1 MGSTSLDRAHM
12 AGLPEEDREAI
23 ASEWERG
30 LSGTGYVSF
39 GPVQVHEHLLEWLDQ
54 LISLIC
60 GEPHDSFSAQSVGS
74 AIARL
79 YYGHPATLSETL
91 KVLGVRLPGV
101 ADAVQIDDPRP
112 AVMSILADV
121 SAGFLNETRLIVLS
135 DQETIRNALL
145 TARVQAEEALRQSEA
160 RFRALFESAAIGIGI
175 GDTQGK
181 ILDANPALQKLLG
194 YTRDEMRNRTVAEF
208 MHPDDLG
215 PVWASYQQLVSGQ
228 IDYFQL
234 EKQFFRSDGQSVW
247 THLTVSLVR
256 DAAGDPQLQI
266 AMIENV
272 TERKQAEETVKRLN
286 ADLERRVLDRTA
298 QLTELNQELTDEIAR
313 RSAVEA
319 ERLQLLARA
328 QTARADAE
336 AAQQRLAFLA
346 EASTVLASS
355 LDYRTTLASLAHL
368 AVPRLA
374 DWCAVDAVSETGDI
388 NRVAVAHLDLTKVEA
403 VRAAEGHYPPIADA
417 LSGVVPV
424 LETGRSEFVPER
436 SGGALER
443 EPDDPR
449 LRDLLSKLQPRARM
463 TVPLMTPGR
472 ERATVTLVFGESGR
486 AYTRQDLALAEDL
499 ARRAALAID
508 SARLYREAQQA
519 LAARDEFLSVA
530 AHELKTPITSLR
542 GYAQLT
548 LRTMDQSGGVDPE
561 RLRQALSVINI
572 QSDRLTRLVSQLLD
586 VSRIQSGKLTPD
598 YREAD
603 LSQLAADIVAHAE
616 QRAPDHVFE
625 LRSPIPAHMRIDTL
639 RIEQVL
645 TNLLD
650 NAIKHSPSG
659 SSVEVDVDTET
670 LGTGLVLISV
680 RDHGVGIP
688 AELRERIFERFYQ
701 AGTSS
706 SHSAGM
712 GLGLYVSRQIV
723 ELHGGRIWAEA
734 PQGAGA
740 QFVIALPLD
749 PGAAPLDQSSR
760 VDQALAERMRRD

>member
-1 MGSTSLDRAHM
+1 MGSTSLERAHM
-12 AGLPEEDREAI
+12 SGVPQEDREII
-23 ASEWERG
+23 AQEWEHG
-30 LSGTGYVSF
+30 ISGTGYVSF
-39 GPVQVHEHLLEWLDQ
+39 GPLQVHEHLLQWLDQ
-54 LISLIC
+54 LISLIR
-60 GEPHDSFSAQSVGS
+60 GEAHAGYSAQSVGS

-91 KVLGVRLPGV
+91 KVLGVRLPATAEV
-101 ADAVQIDDPRP
+101 RQVDDAQHAI
-112 AVMSILADV
+112 MSVLAEL
-121 SAGFLNETRLIVLS
+121 SAGFLNETRQIVLS

-145 TARVQAEEALRQSEA
+145 TARVEAEEALRESEA

-175 GDTQGK
+175 GDTQGR
-181 ILDANPALQKLLG
+181 ILDANPALQKLLA
-194 YTRDEMRNRTVAEF
+194 YSRDEICNRMVAEF
-208 MHPDDLG
+208 MHPEDLV
-215 PVWASYQQLVSGQ
+215 PVWESYQQLVSGQ
-228 IDYFQL
+228 INYFQL

-247 THLTVSLVR
+247 TNLTVSLVR

-266 AMIENV
+266 AMMENV

-286 ADLERRVLDRTA
+286 ADLERRVLERTA
-298 QLTELNQELTDEIAR
+298 QLTQLNQELTDEIAR

-328 QTARADAE
+328 QAARADAE

-355 LDYRTTLASLAHL
+355 LDYRTTLVSLAHL

-374 DWCAVDAVSETGDI
+374 DWCAIDSVNEAGEI
-388 NRVAVAHLDLTKVEA
+388 NRVAVAHVDLTMVEA
-403 VRAAEGHYPPIADA
+403 VRAAEGHYPLVADA

-424 LETGRSEFVPER
+424 LETGRSEFLPDR
-436 SGGALER
+436 SGALEN

-449 LRDLLSKLQPRARM
+449 MLDVLATLQPRARM

-472 ERATVTLVFGESGR
+472 ERAIVTLVFGESGR
-486 AYTRQDLALAEDL
+486 VYTRDDLALAEDL
-499 ARRAALAID
+499 VRRAALAID
-508 SARLYREAQQA
+508 SARLYREAQEA

-548 LRTMDQSGGVDPE
+548 LRAVDQSGAVDPE

-586 VSRIQSGKLTPD
+586 VSRIQSGQLTPD
-598 YREAD
+598 YRDAD
-603 LSQLAADIVAHAE
+603 LGQLAADIVANAE
-616 QRAPDHVFE
+616 HRSPHNVFE
-625 LRSPIPAHMRIDTL
+625 LRSPAHVYMRMDSL

-650 NAIKHSPSG
+650 NAIKHSPPG
-659 SSVEVDVDTET
+659 GSVEVDVDTET
-670 LGTGLVLISV
+670 LRQGVVVVSV
-680 RDHGVGIP
+680 RDHGAGIP
-688 AELRERIFERFYQ
+688 PELRERIFERFYQ
-701 AGTSS
+701 AGASS

-734 PQGAGA
+734 ADGGGAR
-740 QFVIALPLD
+740 FVIALPLD
-749 PGAAPLDQSSR
+749 QGAPPLDE
-760 VDQALAERMRRD
+760 ALAGRQELAD

>member
-1 MGSTSLDRAHM
+1 MTGAPRD
-12 AGLPEEDREAI
+12 DREVI

-30 LSGTGYVSF
+30 ISGTGYVSF

-54 LISLIC
+54 LISLIR
-60 GEPHDSFSAQSVGS
+60 GGPHDGYSALSVGS
-74 AIARL
+74 AIARM

-91 KVLGVRLPGV
+91 KVLGVRLPAHAEIDRV
-101 ADAVQIDDPRP
+101 EDAQR
-112 AVMSILADV
+112 AVMTVLAEV
-121 SAGFLNETRLIVLS
+121 SAGFLNETRQIVLS
-135 DQETIRNALL
+135 DQETIRTALL
-145 TARVQAEEALRQSEA
+145 TARLQAEEALRESEA

-175 GDTQGK
+175 GDTQGR
-181 ILDANPALQKLLG
+181 ILDANPALQKLLA

-208 MHPDDLG
+208 MHPEDLV
-215 PVWASYQQLVSGQ
+215 PVWESYQQLVSGQ

-286 ADLERRVLDRTA
+286 ADLERRVLERTA

-328 QTARADAE
+328 QAARADAE

-355 LDYRTTLASLAHL
+355 LDYRTTLVSLAHL

-374 DWCAVDAVSETGDI
+374 DWCAIDAVNEAGEI
-388 NRVAVAHLDLTKVEA
+388 NRVAVAHVDLTKAEA
-403 VRAAEGHYPPIADA
+403 VRAAEGHYPLVADA

-424 LETGRSEFVPER
+424 LETGGLEFLPER

-449 LRDLLSKLQPRARM
+449 LRDLLVRLQPRARM

-486 AYTRQDLALAEDL
+486 AYTREDLALAEDL

-508 SARLYREAQQA
+508 SARLYREAQEA

-586 VSRIQSGKLTPD
+586 VSRIQSG
-598 YREAD
+598 
-603 LSQLAADIVAHAE
+603 QAH
-616 QRAPDHVFE
+616 
-625 LRSPIPAHMRIDTL
+625 
-639 RIEQVL
+639 
-645 TNLLD
+645 
-650 NAIKHSPSG
+650 
-659 SSVEVDVDTET
+659 
-670 LGTGLVLISV
+670 TGLSRRGPQSARRGHPRQCRAAIAQP
-680 RDHGVGIP
+680 R
-688 AELRERIFERFYQ
+688 LR
-701 AGTSS
+701 
-706 SHSAGM
+706 
-712 GLGLYVSRQIV
+712 
-723 ELHGGRIWAEA
+723 
-734 PQGAGA
+734 P
-740 QFVIALPLD
+740 ALPAAGPD
-749 PGAAPLDQSSR
+749 PH
-760 VDQALAERMRRD
+760 